1 MKAIVRL
8 MTVPRGKRDTAW
20 VLEGLRAAVELELST
35 IPPYLYAAW
44 SIGGNAD
51 PSGCRQV
58 ITEIAVEEMLH
69 MGIACNLLTAVGG
82 HPDIVGS
89 ASTYPTQLPTHIH
102 QGLVVDLA
110 PLSPTVLL
118 HTFMAIE
125 EPSAHLVDDPDFTPS
140 GATLIGQFYD
150 DLLTALTAAAP
161 TFTTTGQVDLR
172 PHFPV
177 APPLIA
183 SLEDARTAIDLIKRQ
198 GEGTDTAPFEDPGHP
213 GELGHFYQFGELY
226 HGHRLSTTSPFG
238 YTGEPVTLAAAQP
251 VRPAPATAP
260 GAADFDQAYSDLLR
274 ALQRV
279 WDGDGTKLGD
289 TLGLMFALEDKA
301 DALVTAGF
309 GPAFRIVD
317 AQQEPPPATPPAA
330 NRFAQVTAIL
340 DAAVGPG
347 TFGAH
352 GPFWRGKSRDQLVAQ
367 VVFGQQLLVVG
378 DGAGS
383 NLVKALLGEAPFG
396 SDTGTVGAL
405 FERMP
410 ARRSPVAAADIDTI
424 RRWIDDGCPDDAPAA
439 AATGT
444 PRLSVTTGAF
454 RPDPSVHVAYFRDLD
469 DWSMFHATPE
479 VTAAIGAVFGIV
491 PAWMAFA
498 RDAAQ
503 EQAWLAAIGPDPV
516 RQALTLL
523 AARQQQTLETHYG
536 VPVPL
541 LTVLDGYERFGNDGL
556 PDDPLRPEDPRHD
569 MNGATMWFVLAAFAE
584 ACVRSG
590 IAAEFWTFLMRPVLC
605 GLLNDGLFRRRF
617 TVLGFTATDEG
628 RQAVFEHAQH
638 VADAD
643 LPAELRRR
651 YVESG
656 L

>member
-8 MTVPRGKRDTAW
+8 MTVPEGKRDMPW

-44 SIGGNAD
+44 SIGQDAD
-51 PSGCRQV
+51 PSGCRQI
-58 ITEIAVEEMLH
+58 ITGIAVEEMLH
-69 MGIACNLLTAVGG
+69 MGIACNLLAAVGG

-89 ASTYPTQLPTHIH
+89 ASVYPTQLPTHIH
-102 QGLVVDLA
+102 KGLVVDLA

-150 DLLTALTAAAP
+150 DLYTALAAASP
-161 TFTTTGQVDLR
+161 TFSTAGQVDLQ
-172 PHFPV
+172 PHFPG
-177 APPLIA
+177 APPLVA
-183 SLEDARTAIDLIKRQ
+183 GLDDARAAIDLIKRQ
-198 GEGTDTAPFEDPGHP
+198 GEGTAATPFEDPAHP
-213 GELGHFYQFGELY
+213 GELAHFYQFGELF
-226 HGHRLSTTSPFG
+226 HGHRLTRTSPFA
-238 YTGEPVTLAAAQP
+238 YTGDPVTLAAAQL
-251 VRPAPATAP
+251 VQPAPATAP
-260 GAADFDQAYSDLLR
+260 GAAGFDQAYSDLLR
-274 ALQRV
+274 SLQSV
-279 WDGDGTKLGD
+279 WDGGTKLGD
-289 TLGLMFALEDKA
+289 TITAMFTLESLAGD
-301 DALVTAGF
+301 LVTAGF

-317 AQQEPPPATPPAA
+317 AQQAPPPPPPPPV
-330 NRFAQVTAIL
+330 NRFAQVTGIL

-383 NLVKALLGEAPFG
+383 NLVKALRGQAPFG
-396 SDTGTVGAL
+396 SDTGTAGAL

-410 ARRSPVAAADIDTI
+410 AGRSPVAPADIDTI
-424 RRWIDDGCPDDAPAA
+424 RQWIDDGCPDTAPAVA
-439 AATGT
+439 AAV

-469 DWSMFHATPE
+469 DWSMFHATPD
-479 VTAAIGAVFGIV
+479 VTAAIGTVFSTV
-491 PAWMAFA
+491 AAWMAFA
-498 RDAAQ
+498 RDATT
-503 EQAWLAAIGPDPV
+503 EQAWLDAIGPDPV
-516 RQALTLL
+516 EQALTLL
-523 AARQQQTLETHYG
+523 ATRQQQTLETHYG

-541 LTVLDGYERFGNDGL
+541 LTVLDGFERFGNDGL

-569 MNGATMWFVLAAFAE
+569 MNGATMWFVLASFAE
-584 ACVRSG
+584 ACVRRG
-590 IAAEFWTFLMRPVLC
+590 ISAEFWTFLMRPVLC
-605 GLLNDGLFRRRF
+605 GLLNDGLFRGRF
-617 TVLGFTATDEG
+617 TVVGFTATDEG
-628 RQAVFEHAQH
+628 RQAVFEHCQN

-643 LPAELRRR
+643 LPAELRKR